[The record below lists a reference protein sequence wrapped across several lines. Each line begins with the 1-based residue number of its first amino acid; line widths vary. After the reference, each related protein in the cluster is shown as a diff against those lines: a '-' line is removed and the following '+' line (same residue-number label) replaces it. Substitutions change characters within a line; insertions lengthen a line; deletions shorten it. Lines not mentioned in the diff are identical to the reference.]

1 MIREKSTKT
10 QVVGFNFYYC
20 IQQVVG
26 THHLLPAVPH
36 DHVEAV
42 GAALGQLHPVP
53 VLHTTQSDCYA
64 IRNIVISNGKQG
76 PHQTKQKAVTTDNI
90 SHHRQQRRYQTQQI
104 YMISHFASI
113 YLNNCPQQYFTK
125 TKHLKSKTLRN
136 QDGFYLNYI
145 TRIKSIKIKM
155 LSSLSCP
162 EKWRE
167 NKHKFPEHVLQSSNR
182 T

>member
-53 VLHTTQSDCYA
+53 VLHTTQSDCYV
-64 IRNIVISNGKQG
+64 IRNIVITNGKQG

-90 SHHRQQRRYQTQQI
+90 SHHRQQRRYQTQQT
-104 YMISHFASI
+104 SVPLSAAKEGPSKASARRTP
-113 YLNNCPQQYFTK
+113 CHQSCQTPSDMKKTASQQKGGDAIELSEFGRPT
-125 TKHLKSKTLRN
+125 
-136 QDGFYLNYI
+136 
-145 TRIKSIKIKM
+145 TRTAMTCDSI
-155 LSSLSCP
+155 
-162 EKWRE
+162 E
-167 NKHKFPEHVLQSSNR
+167 
-182 T
+182 